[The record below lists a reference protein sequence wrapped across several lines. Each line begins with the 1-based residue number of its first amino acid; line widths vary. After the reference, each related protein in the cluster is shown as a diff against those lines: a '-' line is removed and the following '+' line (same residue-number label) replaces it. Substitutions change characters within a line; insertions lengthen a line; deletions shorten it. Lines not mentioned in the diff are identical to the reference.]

1 MASQRG
7 GDAAR
12 GKVFLRA
19 NGKYDIT
26 LVCVRS
32 DEKERYTEA
41 VTIKFCCGIIDD
53 T

>member
-32 DEKERYTEA
+32 DEEERYTELEF
-41 VTIKFCCGIIDD
+41 THFLKSK
-53 T
+53 